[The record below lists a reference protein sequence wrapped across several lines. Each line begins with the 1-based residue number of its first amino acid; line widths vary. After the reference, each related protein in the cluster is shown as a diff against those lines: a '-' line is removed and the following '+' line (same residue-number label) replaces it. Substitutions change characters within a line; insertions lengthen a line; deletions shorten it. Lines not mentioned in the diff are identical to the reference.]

1 MRTNALLATFAFFL
15 LAKAQAE
22 EKPSPIL
29 TAGSST
35 TISGYVNT
43 SAIWNPGTSS
53 PSPTP
58 TAHVVRFV
66 RFDALCSKLRQ
77 SGLEQRTSMGRY
89 VFYRFGRPVLCLYR
103 TSPLANRFQ
112 IQVARRFLNG
122 TTP

>member
-1 MRTNALLATFAFFL
+1 MRTNALLATFAFLL

-43 SAIWNPGTSS
+43 SAIWNPGTSM
-53 PSPTP
+53 PAPTP
-58 TAHVVRFV
+58 TAHVVRF
-66 RFDALCSKLRQ
+66 DDLCSKLRQ
-77 SGLEQRTSMGRY
+77 AGLEQRTSMGRY
-89 VFYRFGRPVLCLYR
+89 VFYRFGRPVLCLCR

-122 TTP
+122 TMP